1 MNFGEAIQRMKNGE
15 SVLRCAWGKKSLF
28 LVKGTVLHNIITE
41 TYGNGVPEETP
52 KVQNCIAMY
61 SGEDKKVLI
70 GWTPSQEDLLAEDWE
85 AL

>member
-15 SVLRCAWGKKSLF
+15 SVLRRVWGKKSLF

-52 KVQNCIAMY
+52 KVENSIAMY
-61 SGEDKKVLI
+61 SAEERKVLV
-70 GWTPSQEDLLAEDWE
+70 GWIPSLEDILAEDWE
-85 AL
+85 VL